1 MQSEELHNESEY
13 KKTCSLV
20 HH

>member
-1 MQSEELHNESEY
+1 MKKK

-20 HH
+20 IKNVEDWI